1 MTRGGIYGEMH
12 PEPEGNPEGRAQRVS
27 QGLRLYFTVD
37 KAIWI
42 RMDPLD
48 NSAVAALENTHGQ
61 ESNTK
66 RGKFQHYTFK

>member
-12 PEPEGNPEGRAQRVS
+12 PEPEGNPEGRAQRAS

-48 NSAVAALENTHGQ
+48 NSAVAEAEKVNIQ
-61 ESNTK
+61 A
-66 RGKFQHYTFK
+66 